1 MPEKMAAHT
10 TFSEKSVRPARSR
23 TVPPGLVK
31 PGSTAW
37 AMYSRTTRMRLRC
50 GAVIISRFIE
60 NFKR

>member
-37 AMYSRTTRMRLRC
+37 AMCPPTGKGTKTVGGIPSRRSVVGC
-50 GAVIISRFIE
+50 FV
-60 NFKR
+60 